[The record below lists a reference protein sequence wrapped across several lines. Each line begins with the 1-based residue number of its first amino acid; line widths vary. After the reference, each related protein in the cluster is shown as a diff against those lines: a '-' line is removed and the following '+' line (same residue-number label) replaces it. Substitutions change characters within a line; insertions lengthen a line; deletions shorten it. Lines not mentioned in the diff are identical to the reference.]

1 MSSPQKKIRVI
12 AVRDSMLD
20 GLPKELK
27 KNFILIGILYIVIF
41 MFVWAMSEQLLKFIT
56 FPLSMIFG
64 SNSFYDCP
72 SSFEIA
78 NGSRLCMLKN
88 WVSESIQ
95 LLSFIISFV
104 FLLTPIEIL

>member
-20 GLPKELK
+20 GLPKQLK
-27 KNFILIGILYIVIF
+27 NNFIFIAILYIIIF
-41 MFVWAMSEQLLKFIT
+41 MLVWAVSEQLLKIII
-56 FPLSMIFG
+56 FPLSIIFG

-72 SSFEIA
+72 SLSEIA

-88 WVSESIQ
+88 WVSESIKFI
-95 LLSFIISFV
+95 SCIISFI